1 MRIWTLRRKT
11 NKQKKNRDREKLL
24 NQCYLQNHK

>member
-11 NKQKKNRDREKLL
+11 NKQKNRDREKLL